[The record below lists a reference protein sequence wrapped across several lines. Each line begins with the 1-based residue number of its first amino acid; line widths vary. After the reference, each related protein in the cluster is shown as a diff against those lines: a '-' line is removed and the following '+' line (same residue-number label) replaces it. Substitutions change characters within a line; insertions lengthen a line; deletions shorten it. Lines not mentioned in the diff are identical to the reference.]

1 MILDICGA
9 PFWDPEGTLSM
20 LMLSVVNY
28 LHTFVNGD
36 AVNALFAHVDN
47 IVDDDVD
54 DDDDDDDD
62 DKHL

>member
-1 MILDICGA
+1 
-9 PFWDPEGTLSM
+9 M

-28 LHTFVNGD
+28 LHTFVNSD

-47 IVDDDVD
+47 IVDDDD
-54 DDDDDDDD
+54 DDDDDHGDDD

>member
-1 MILDICGA
+1 
-9 PFWDPEGTLSM
+9 M

-28 LHTFVNGD
+28 LHTFVNRD

-47 IVDDDVD
+47 IVDDDD
-54 DDDDDDDD
+54 DDDDDHGDDDD

>member
-1 MILDICGA
+1 
-9 PFWDPEGTLSM
+9 M
-20 LMLSVVNY
+20 LMLSVDRRHVVNY
-28 LHTFVNGD
+28 LHTFVNSD

>member
-1 MILDICGA
+1 
-9 PFWDPEGTLSM
+9 M

-36 AVNALFAHVDN
+36 AVNALFAHVEN
-47 IVDDDVD
+47 IVDDDCD
-54 DDDDDDDD
+54 DGDGDNYDEDDGDDDD